1 MDVEREGKAEKKG
14 KGKVAKIEE
23 EEEED
28 EGGEDLAE
36 IEALILE
43 EKWSKLTIADLKLYL
58 KSKKL
63 SCEGNKQALIERVTG
78 AKKVKS

>member
-14 KGKVAKIEE
+14 KAAKIEE
-23 EEEED
+23 EEE

-43 EKWSKLTIADLKLYL
+43 EKWSKLTMADLKLYL